1 MVVWFMPSQITLGD
15 ELLKS
20 LYIWE
25 TLLTQQ
31 NLTVLLLL
39 IFVDDH
45 NLILFYFNLQKIV
58 ISTIMKIYCNNLLC
72 SKHNSYVFASLYW
85 LLVVK
90 LFT

>member
-15 ELLKS
+15 ELLKP

-31 NLTVLLLL
+31 NLTVFLLL

-72 SKHNSYVFASLYW
+72 S
-85 LLVVK
+85 
-90 LFT
+90 

>member
-58 ISTIMKIYCNNLLC
+58 ISTIMKILQ
-72 SKHNSYVFASLYW
+72 
-85 LLVVK
+85 
-90 LFT
+90 